1 MKMNA
6 IELVKKGYSIG
17 MVQEKDE
24 ITGLTNFLLELE
36 PTNVMEIGS
45 KLGGTFE
52 ILCNIATNKK
62 ISVDLP
68 GGIHGGWITM
78 GHPYLCDSY
87 KLRDDYFLHNYD
99 NVHMCNG
106 DSHLD
111 STLTQITDFVKG
123 ETVDFLFIDG
133 DHTYDGVMQ
142 DFEMYKHLVT
152 PGGWVGFHDI
162 NDTQHHR
169 DLNVYVGKFWDELK
183 GNKITFNM
191 NKHWAGI
198 GVIQL

>member
-62 ISVDLP
+62 P
-68 GGIHGGWITM
+68 
-78 GHPYLCDSY
+78 
-87 KLRDDYFLHNYD
+87 
-99 NVHMCNG
+99 
-106 DSHLD
+106 
-111 STLTQITDFVKG
+111 STTS
-123 ETVDFLFIDG
+123 ETSS
-133 DHTYDGVMQ
+133 
-142 DFEMYKHLVT
+142 
-152 PGGWVGFHDI
+152 
-162 NDTQHHR
+162 
-169 DLNVYVGKFWDELK
+169 
-183 GNKITFNM
+183 
-191 NKHWAGI
+191 
-198 GVIQL
+198 